1 MGFGIRWSEEEKEYL
16 KSIAEGRHYKEIIDL
31 MNKKFE
37 RTFTINMIKG
47 AIGRYKLNTGFN
59 GRFKKGN
66 IPHNKG
72 LSMCYPGC
80 ERTWFKKGN
89 LPLNHK
95 KVGSERVDRDGYTL
109 IKVAEPNQWKLK
121 HRVIWEQVNG
131 PIPKGYS
138 LIFADQDKTNFSID
152 NLILVSRKELLML
165 NKKKLIKDDATLT
178 KAGVN
183 LSKLLIKIRDIDKK
197 EK

>member
-1 MGFGIRWSEEEKEYL
+1 MGFGVRWTDEEKEYL
-16 KSIAEGRHYKEIIDL
+16 SKITPGHHYKEIVYL
-31 MNKKFE
+31 MNEKFE
-37 RTFTINMIKG
+37 RTFTIEMIKG

-138 LIFADQDKTNFSID
+138 LIFADKDKTNMSLD
-152 NLILVSRKELLML
+152 NLILVSRKELMVI
-165 NKKKLIKDDATLT
+165 NRRNLIKDNAELT
-178 KAGVN
+178 KSGVN
-183 LSKLLIKIRDIDKK
+183 LSKLLVKISDVSK
-197 EK
+197 

>member
-16 KSIAEGRHYKEIIDL
+16 SKITPGHHYKEIVDL
-31 MNKKFE
+31 MNEKFE
-37 RTFTINMIKG
+37 RTFTIEMIKG
-47 AIGRYKLNTGFN
+47 AIGRYKFNTGFN

-72 LSMCYPGC
+72 KLGTSYKGS
-80 ERTWFKKGN
+80 EKTWFKKGH
-89 LPLNHK
+89 LPANHK
-95 KVGSERVDRDGYTL
+95 EIGAERVDIDGYTL

-197 EK
+197 

>member
-1 MGFGIRWSEEEKEYL
+1 MGFGVRWTDEEKEYL
-16 KSIAEGRHYKEIIDL
+16 SKITPEHHYKEIVDL
-31 MNKKFE
+31 MNEKFE
-37 RTFTINMIKG
+37 RTFTIEMIKG

-138 LIFADQDKTNFSID
+138 LIFADKDKTNMSLD
-152 NLILVSRKELLML
+152 NLILVSRKELMVI
-165 NKKKLIKDDATLT
+165 NKRKLIKDDAELT
-178 KAGVN
+178 KSGVN
-183 LSKLLIKIRDIDKK
+183 LSKLLVKISDVSK
-197 EK
+197 